1 MSIKVK
7 NKIIPIL
14 LGFLVFVVIFLFA
27 CFEEE
32 NILFNN
38 DKNNEVDFV
47 HDNKIP
53 KLLPEVVA
61 TDEEVTITSTSDP
74 IDIGGGPVMFE
85 IELDAILKQQNLSS
99 REKQL
104 ISDIIDYL
112 KNGKISNRKS
122 NYQRI
127 QK

>member
-1 MSIKVK
+1 M
-7 NKIIPIL
+7 
-14 LGFLVFVVIFLFA
+14 IFLFA

-53 KLLPEVVA
+53 NYYPKSLQ

-99 REKQL
+99 REKTTYFRHHRLSQ
-104 ISDIIDYL
+104 
-112 KNGKISNRKS
+112 NGKISNRKS